1 MLRKICATVVVIL
14 ASMASVASNAQT
26 ILEPTSLNSV
36 VYLDTTSEPKIV
48 PLEVQTGA
56 VVKKA
61 RAFGFGGAS
70 VTGSVPGNTSSI
82 QLPSGQSHIFAV
94 RLVQGVDPSKYT
106 LYKMEPTGSS
116 REVML
121 SNAYVV
127 GAEGGMGTVRYE
139 TQQLGASSYK
149 LVIAPNLPP
158 GEYGFTAKDSPN
170 VFLFSLK

>member
-1 MLRKICATVVVIL
+1 MLRKFCSAGVVIL
-14 ASMASVASNAQT
+14 ACMASVASHAQT

-36 VYLDTTSEPKIV
+36 VYLDTASEKIV

-106 LYKMEPTGSS
+106 LYKMEPTGGS

-170 VFLFSLK
+170 VFLFALK